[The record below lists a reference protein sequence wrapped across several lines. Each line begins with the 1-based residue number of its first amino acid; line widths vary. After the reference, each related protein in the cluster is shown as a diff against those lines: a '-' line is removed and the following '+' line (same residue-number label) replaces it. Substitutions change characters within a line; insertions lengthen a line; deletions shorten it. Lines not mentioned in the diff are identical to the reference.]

1 MRQPVY
7 APGTIVAGRYRID
20 KAIARG
26 GCSIVYR
33 GTHIEMG
40 RSVALK
46 IMSAGDGQLDRAW
59 TQRFQREARLASQLR
74 HPNTIIIYDYGH
86 DQGLWFIAM
95 EWVEGASLRNVIKDM
110 GPIDAKRTARLT
122 VQMLKSLTEAHR
134 QGILHRDLKPSNIML
149 TTDMDGLEVVKV
161 LDFGLAKVDLAD
173 WQGEAAQLKLTRDG
187 DFVGTP
193 RYASPEQLKGHELT
207 RASDIYGVGQ
217 VMWEM
222 LTGKPA
228 VPEIDYATCVEYHLG
243 PKPWMLPP
251 GVYPPGLATIVERAL
266 IKDPTRRFQ
275 SCEEM
280 SQYLSQWMSA
290 DEQKKVNL
298 FEEEPGMFDG
308 ILEFASN
315 DTDPDLI
322 APSAGARRGGPP
334 VPPKEPRERGRR
346 EMPAHR
352 GLAEDSGG
360 FADVDARD
368 LDIDR
373 TVSPLPSSST
383 QNERMRSPASDAG
396 RPPTIA
402 PKTSSPRGNQSPVI
416 LAVGV
421 GALLVVV
428 LGAGAFF
435 LLGDDGSEPGTEI
448 TETDPDATTTGTE
461 TTPVG
466 ETTPNAAELEAK
478 MNTRSPNDLLTLL
491 RRDGW
496 MYGQPETTSLA
507 GIDQTTLRM
516 RNKRSMVDVT
526 FYELDNVKDAKDF
539 EFNTKRPAEAVRF
552 GLTVVRM
559 TPVGDSGV
567 TGVGILRRRF
577 LQIKGL
583 AGN

>member
-46 IMSAGDGQLDRAW
+46 IMSTGNGELDRAW

-95 EWVEGASLRNVIKDM
+95 EWVEGASLRNVIKDT

-134 QGILHRDLKPSNIML
+134 QHILHRDLKPSNIML

-161 LDFGLAKVDLAD
+161 LDFGLAKVDPAE
-173 WQGEAAQLKLTRDG
+173 WQGQTAQLKLTREG

-193 RYASPEQLKGHELT
+193 RYASPEQLRGHELT
-207 RASDIYGVGQ
+207 RAADIYGVGQ

-222 LTGKPA
+222 LTGAPA

-243 PKPWMLPP
+243 PRPWTLPP
-251 GVYPPGLATIVERAL
+251 GLYPPGLATIVERAL
-266 IKDPTRRFQ
+266 LKDPTRRFQ

-280 SQYLSQWMSA
+280 ARYIEQWLA
-290 DEQKKVNL
+290 DDDQKKVRL
-298 FEEEPGMFDG
+298 FEEEDSNMFDG
-308 ILEFASN
+308 ILDFAET

-322 APSAGARRGGPP
+322 APLQGNRQGLGAQDSS
-334 VPPKEPRERGRR
+334 PRQVRPRAQR
-346 EMPAHR
+346 DKPAHR

-360 FADVDARD
+360 FADVDANG
-368 LDIDR
+368 LELDR
-373 TVSPLPSSST
+373 TRSAHRDDGPSRERPARMDAPARPKPAGGGPRPAGGKQSST
-383 QNERMRSPASDAG
+383 M
-396 RPPTIA
+396 
-402 PKTSSPRGNQSPVI
+402 

-421 GALLVVV
+421 GILLLVVLGVGAVV
-428 LGAGAFF
+428 LLEGKSSKGE
-435 LLGDDGSEPGTEI
+435 GGNDTDTDSELI
-448 TETDPDATTTGTE
+448 AE
-461 TTPVG
+461 TTAS
-466 ETTPNAAELEAK
+466 ETSSPKPEELAAK
-478 MNTRSPNDLLTLL
+478 METRRPNDLLTVL

-496 MYGQPETTSLA
+496 SYGEPETTNLA
-507 GIDQTTLRM
+507 GIQQTTLRM
-516 RNKRSMVDVT
+516 RNKRAVVDVT
-526 FYELDNVKDAKDF
+526 FYELDDLKLAQDF
-539 EFNTKRPAEAVRF
+539 EYKTKYPTEAVRF

-567 TGVGILRRRF
+567 TGVGKLRRRF

>member
-40 RSVALK
+40 RIVALK
-46 IMSAGDGQLDRAW
+46 IMSAGNGELDRAW

-95 EWVEGASLRNVIKDM
+95 EWVEGASLRNVIKDT

-122 VQMLKSLTEAHR
+122 IQMLKSLTEAHR
-134 QGILHRDLKPSNIML
+134 QHILHRDLKPSNIML

-161 LDFGLAKVDLAD
+161 LDFGLAKVDPAE
-173 WQGEAAQLKLTRDG
+173 WQGQAAQLKLTREG

-193 RYASPEQLKGHELT
+193 RYASPEQLRGHELT

-243 PKPWMLPP
+243 PRPWSLPP
-251 GVYPPGLATIVERAL
+251 GMFPPGLATIVERAL
-266 IKDPTRRFQ
+266 LKDPDRRFQ

-280 SQYLSQWMSA
+280 SRYLEQWLA
-290 DEQKKVNL
+290 DDEQKKVSL
-298 FEEEPGMFDG
+298 FEESSNMFDG
-308 ILEFASN
+308 ILDFAGT

-322 APSAGARRGGPP
+322 APLQGKRQGLGGQDSSPQG
-334 VPPKEPRERGRR
+334 RGRSQR
-346 EMPAHR
+346 DKPAHR

-360 FADVDARD
+360 FADVDAHK
-368 LDIDR
+368 LELDR
-373 TVSPLPSSST
+373 TGSVNRNEAPRRERPS
-383 QNERMRSPASDAG
+383 RMDAPAG
-396 RPPTIA
+396 RPATPGGA
-402 PKTSSPRGNQSPVI
+402 RASGGKQSPAV
-416 LAVGV
+416 LGVGV
-421 GALLVVV
+421 GVLLLAVIGIGAVV
-428 LGAGAFF
+428 LLKDRPAKG
-435 LLGDDGSEPGTEI
+435 
-448 TETDPDATTTGTE
+448 TETDTTDTDVVAE
-461 TTPVG
+461 TTPS
-466 ETTPNAAELEAK
+466 EERAPSQAELAAK
-478 MNTRSPNDLLTLL
+478 METRRPRDLLTVL

-496 MYGQPETTSLA
+496 SFGEPETTNLA
-507 GIDQTTLRM
+507 GIQQTTLRM
-516 RNKRSMVDVT
+516 RNKRAVVDVT
-526 FYELDNVKDAKDF
+526 FYELDDFKLAQDF
-539 EFNTKRPAEAVRF
+539 EYKTKYPTEAVRF

-567 TGVGILRRRF
+567 TGVGKLRRRF
-577 LQIKGL
+577 LEIKGL
-583 AGN
+583 VGN